1 MTKRLLILNSLAL
14 ASISGAVL
22 MAAGK
27 PGSTPTPPPAPPA
40 PPAFTFDT
48 DFDLPAGRTFGATGG
63 GDSELAKKLIDVPA
77 PNAEGKM
84 ASFLEAVSVPDTITD
99 PKERDAAF
107 KADCRKVTNRI
118 GGAIRRLRAKDAYKP
133 RNYAI
138 RTVGDEKLGFGVRV
152 WRTADTAA
160 S

>member
-1 MTKRLLILNSLAL
+1 MANRHLILNALAL
-14 ASISGAVL
+14 ASISGVAL

-27 PGSTPTPPPAPPA
+27 AGAPVPPPAPPA
-40 PPAFTFDT
+40 PPAFSFDT
-48 DFDLPAGRTFGATGG
+48 DFDLPAGRTFGASSG
-63 GDSELAKKLIDVPA
+63 GDSELARKLIDIPA

-118 GGAIRRLRAKDAYKP
+118 GGAIRRLRAKDEYKA
-133 RNYAI
+133 RNYAV
-138 RTVGDEKLGFGVRV
+138 RTVGDAKLGFGVRV